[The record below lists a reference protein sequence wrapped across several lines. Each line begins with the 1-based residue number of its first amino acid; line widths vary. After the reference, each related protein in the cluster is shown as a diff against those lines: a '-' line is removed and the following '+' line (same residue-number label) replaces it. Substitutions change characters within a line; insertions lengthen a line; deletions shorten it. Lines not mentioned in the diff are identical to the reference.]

1 MVAKAK
7 TGLSS
12 LSEGRSDLLK
22 IDPRKLTVKQGWNT
36 RDMADPANIEHVDTL
51 AKSISE
57 IGVKVPLI
65 CYWEDGKAYVSSG
78 HCRLAGALRAIE
90 VYKADVKTVPVII
103 DDRYSNDAD
112 RIFGQIIHNEGKP
125 FTQLEK
131 AKVYKKLL
139 DLGWEQGD
147 IAKKEGVSQGRVS
160 QILDLLRMPEPV
172 KAMVVAGV
180 VSPSLAAQVVAA
192 APTPTAA
199 ETALK
204 AGLEAAKAEGK
215 DKIKPAHLEG
225 TTAAQKPNL
234 RTIIHEAL
242 DSSDV
247 DDDATDFVVIK
258 MPQEQ
263 WAKLRD
269 SSGW

>member
-1 MVAKAK
+1 MAAKS
-7 TGLSS
+7 GLSS

-22 IDPRKLTVKQGWNT
+22 IDPRKLNVKRGWNT
-36 RDMADPANIEHVDTL
+36 RDMNDPANVDHIDKL
-51 AKSISE
+51 ALSIAE

-78 HCRLAGALRAIE
+78 HCRLAATLQAIE
-90 VYKADVKTVPVII
+90 VHKADVKTVPVII

-125 FTQLEK
+125 FTPLEK

-160 QILDLLRMPEPV
+160 QILDLLKMPEPV
-172 KAMVVAGV
+172 KAMVTAGQ
-180 VSPSLAAQVVAA
+180 VSPSLAAQVVNAA
-192 APTPTAA
+192 ATPTAA
-199 ETALK
+199 EQALK
-204 AGLEAAKAEGK
+204 AGLEAAKADGK

-225 TTAAQKPNL
+225 TTVAQKPNI
-234 RTIIHEAL
+234 RTVVHEAL

-247 DDDATDFVVIK
+247 DDDALDFVIIK
-258 MPQEQ
+258 MPSDQ
-263 WAKLRD
+263 WKKLRD

>member
-1 MVAKAK
+1 MSKPK
-7 TGLSS
+7 SGLAS
-12 LSEGRSDLLK
+12 LTEGRADLLK
-22 IDPRKLTVKQGWNT
+22 IDPRKLNIKVGWNT
-36 RDMADPANIEHVDTL
+36 RDMNDPTNIEHVDTL

-78 HCRLAGALRAIE
+78 HCRLAGAMRAIE

-103 DDRYSNDAD
+103 DDRYSNEAD
-112 RIFGQIIHNEGKP
+112 RIFSQIIHNEGKP

-147 IAKKEGVSQGRVS
+147 IAKKEGISQGRIS
-160 QILDLLRMPEPV
+160 QVLDLLRMPEPV
-172 KAMVVAGV
+172 KAMVTAGQ
-180 VSPSLAAQVVAA
+180 VSPTLAAQVVNA

-199 ETALK
+199 EKALK
-204 AGLEAAKAEGK
+204 AGLEAAKADGK

-234 RTIIHEAL
+234 RTIIHDAL

-247 DDDATDFVVIK
+247 DDDAEDFVVIK
-258 MPQEQ
+258 MPQEL
-263 WAKLRD
+263 WAKLRE